1 MKAKKPSLYD
11 AQELQIQK
19 QTAGFLELLTR
30 KGMVEDAKIDS
41 EKV

>member
-19 QTAGFLELLTR
+19 QTAGFLELLTVYL
-30 KGMVEDAKIDS
+30 GVFHHS
-41 EKV
+41 FTG